1 MPFVWGE
8 KYRLRIN
15 EIDRQHQTFLLLLNK
30 AHDFYTHSASSLPPD
45 EVRQR
50 VLKDLA
56 GIRDFARA
64 HFTTEES
71 FMTRH
76 DYPKL
81 AEHQQEHAKLL
92 DIASSL
98 EEETSRPGPFTPAGW
113 IEVILHWYDHHVQ
126 HTRPGDGG
134 VFKRHF
140 EEMRFPALWGGLSPI
155 NFC

>member
-1 MPFVWGE
+1 MPFVWRD
-8 KYRLRIN
+8 KYRLGIS

-30 AHDFYTHSASSLPPD
+30 AFDFYSHAAKGLPPD

-50 VLKDLA
+50 VLKDLD

-81 AEHQQEHAKLL
+81 SEHQQEHAKLL
-92 DIASSL
+92 DIASFL
-98 EEETSRPGPFTPAGW
+98 EEKTARPGNFNPMEW
-113 IEVILHWYDHHVQ
+113 IEVILQWYDHHVQ
-126 HTRPGDGG
+126 HVDREMGEFLKD
-134 VFKRHF
+134 VAKR
-140 EEMRFPALWGGLSPI
+140 
-155 NFC
+155 